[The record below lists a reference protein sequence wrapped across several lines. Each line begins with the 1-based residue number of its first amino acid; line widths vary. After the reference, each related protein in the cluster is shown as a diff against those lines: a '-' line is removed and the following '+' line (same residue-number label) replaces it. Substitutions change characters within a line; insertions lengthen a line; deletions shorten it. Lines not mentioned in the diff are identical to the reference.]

1 MSSTGPHET
10 EAKFRLEDRA
20 AFEARLRALGA
31 EGGPVEDE
39 ENVLLDDAAGTLTA
53 RGMALRVRTV
63 AGRALLTL
71 KGPKEVRGGVKTRLE
86 LETGVEDAGAL
97 VSLLGLLGF
106 SPSFRYQKRR
116 ATWTFADPVRPVVV
130 VDETPLGL
138 FAEIEGEEAA
148 VRALASELGVPEG
161 AFLADSYVALY
172 VAARRADPALPRDMV
187 FR

>member
-1 MSSTGPHET
+1 MTSSAPHET
-10 EAKFRLEDRA
+10 EAKFRLADRG
-20 AFEARLRALGA
+20 AFEARLITLGA
-31 EGGPVEDE
+31 TGGTVEDE
-39 ENVLLDDAAGTLTA
+39 ENVLLDDAASTLA
-53 RGMALRVRTV
+53 SRGMALRVRSV

-86 LETGVEDAGAL
+86 LETGVGDAGTL

-106 SPSFRYQKRR
+106 LPSFRYQKRR
-116 ATWTFADPVRPVVV
+116 ATWNFADPARPVVV

-148 VRALASELGVPEG
+148 VRSLAGELGIPES

-172 VAARRADPALPRDMV
+172 VAARAADPALPRDMV